1 MYGDSTMNV
10 STDGIVQEELT
21 DSEIS
26 ALIDRTERF
35 LQVEGLNLKGNDEH
49 WPKKPLA
56 HGGKQTD
63 AMGHFGTEV
72 RAWNV
77 SLSFLNA
84 GVAFLGNVTA
94 R

>member
-1 MYGDSTMNV
+1 MN
-10 STDGIVQEELT
+10 IAQ
-21 DSEIS
+21 
-26 ALIDRTERF
+26 R
-35 LQVEGLNLKGNDEH
+35 NLLRME
-49 WPKKPLA
+49 
-56 HGGKQTD
+56 D

-84 GVAFLGNVTA
+84 GVAFLRNVTA

>member
-1 MYGDSTMNV
+1 MIGQK
-10 STDGIVQEELT
+10 G
-21 DSEIS
+21 
-26 ALIDRTERF
+26 F
-35 LQVEGLNLKGNDEH
+35 LKLKGLNLKGNDEH
-49 WPKKPLA
+49 CPKKPLA

>member
-1 MYGDSTMNV
+1 MN
-10 STDGIVQEELT
+10 IAQ
-21 DSEIS
+21 
-26 ALIDRTERF
+26 R
-35 LQVEGLNLKGNDEH
+35 NLLRME
-49 WPKKPLA
+49 
-56 HGGKQTD
+56 D

>member
-10 STDGIVQEELT
+10 STDGIVQEELI

-26 ALIDRTERF
+26 ALIDRTETF
-35 LQVEGLNLKGNDEH
+35 LQVEGIRFKGNVEH
-49 WPKKPLA
+49 CPKKPLA

-63 AMGHFGTEV
+63 AIGHFETEV

-84 GVAFLGNVTA
+84 GVSFWEM
-94 R
+94 

>member
-35 LQVEGLNLKGNDEH
+35 LQVEGIEFKGE
-49 WPKKPLA
+49 
-56 HGGKQTD
+56 
-63 AMGHFGTEV
+63 
-72 RAWNV
+72 
-77 SLSFLNA
+77 
-84 GVAFLGNVTA
+84 
-94 R
+94 